1 MNEDMSATEA
11 WDPAAHAAPVVTAEA
26 LPQSRVLT
34 VETCDGGCLEVCSGK
49 GETMAARQAVSCLVT
64 PVAGDRVLTTFA
76 DGHHYVLA
84 VLDRPQADAPVSIE
98 TLGDLV
104 LSARRISIKAG
115 VFDLVAEAAT
125 LVGHVFNSLFR
136 TSKRVAG
143 TDETIA
149 QSTTVSAHERVSII
163 AGSDVHKAGVFSQT
177 IESAMA
183 QSAHTAV
190 VTAKT
195 DIRLNAERI
204 NVG

>member
-1 MNEDMSATEA
+1 MTERPPTTDLA
-11 WDPAAHAAPVVTAEA
+11 ASGAPAETSPAIEA
-26 LPQSRVLT
+26 GTRVLT
-34 VETCDGGCLEVCSGK
+34 VETGDGGAICVR
-49 GETMAARQAVSCLVT
+49 AADGAALAAVQAVSCLVA
-64 PVAGDRVLTTFA
+64 PVPGDRVLTTMA
-76 DGHHYVLA
+76 DGRCYVLA
-84 VLDRPQADAPVSIE
+84 VLERADPGAPLSIE
-98 TLGDLV
+98 TPGDLV
-104 LSARRISIKAG
+104 LSARRVSIKTG
-115 VFDLVAEAAT
+115 VFDLVTDAAN
-125 LVGHVFNSLFR
+125 LVGNAFNSLFR

-149 QSTTVSAHERVSII
+149 RSATVSAHERVSVI